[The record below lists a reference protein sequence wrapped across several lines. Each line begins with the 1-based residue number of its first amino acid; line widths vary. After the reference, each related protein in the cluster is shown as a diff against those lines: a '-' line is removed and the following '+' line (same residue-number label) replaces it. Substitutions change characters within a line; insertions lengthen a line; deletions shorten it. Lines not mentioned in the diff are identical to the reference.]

1 MATRPDPSA
10 SSMCRYSHVSG
21 GPLNLTGKRAFK
33 DPPPLAPHA
42 PDACGSN
49 LPQIIV
55 SSLSSLAVSTRSL
68 RYHDQNNYSAG
79 LYNWTL
85 CFPIDVLIPL
95 RGKHGSRLCQSRTWV
110 EPSAG
115 YFLTARAAHEKTS
128 DNVPSSTTTGGS
140 SVRVSTAETTTAP
153 TLSLGLPSHALPSST
168 SSSTAS
174 TASTIPSSI
183 YDRAS
188 TPSLATAIA
197 AFASVFTTETQRLT
211 TFLHLLSRRSS
222 GNSTLA
228 GLAGG
233 SGPEGYVQRMRRAKA
248 TVWSERGQKEET
260 VVGTKGS
267 KKKKKEEGRFN
278 TMRARVFHSSS
289 HRPQS
294 VSSPSYYHDPSPYH
308 PTLPPRLS
316 ASEAGADTDDGP
328 MRGPSMGPPAPV
340 QRQISSG
347 KRSGLREEISLTP
360 IETAVTAEPS
370 LRSASSVQSPAR
382 HSQSLRTSGEDQNY
396 GISRQ
401 GSTVQ
406 FEEPPR
412 PPSRTGS
419 PTNDIQVYSH
429 QPSRHASFS
438 DIDSDEEGI
447 GGWRVGG
454 GQGRLFIANLAEGEL
469 SDSD

>member
-1 MATRPDPSA
+1 MPYPPQPPQAPPAPPVHSAVSITAPLPQAWPRPS
-10 SSMCRYSHVSG
+10 
-21 GPLNLTGKRAFK
+21 
-33 DPPPLAPHA
+33 PPLR
-42 PDACGSN
+42 
-49 LPQIIV
+49 Q
-55 SSLSSLAVSTRSL
+55 
-68 RYHDQNNYSAG
+68 YSPPKRNASQ
-79 LYNWTL
+79 
-85 CFPIDVLIPL
+85 
-95 RGKHGSRLCQSRTWV
+95 H
-110 EPSAG
+110 
-115 YFLTARAAHEKTS
+115 
-128 DNVPSSTTTGGS
+128 
-140 SVRVSTAETTTAP
+140 
-153 TLSLGLPSHALPSST
+153 SST
-168 SSSTAS
+168 SYGTGHRSSAS
-174 TASTIPSSI
+174 IG
-183 YDRAS
+183 
-188 TPSLATAIA
+188 
-197 AFASVFTTETQRLT
+197 Q
-211 TFLHLLSRRSS
+211 LSRRSS

-233 SGPEGYVQRMRRAKA
+233 GGPEGYVQRMRRAKA

-328 MRGPSMGPPAPV
+328 MRGPSMGLPAPV

-370 LRSASSVQSPAR
+370 LRSASSVHSPAR

-438 DIDSDEEGI
+438 DIDSDDEGV

-469 SDSD
+469 SDSDSD